1 MRQFSIKMFLRSQI
15 TENIHIHAYTA
26 MNFQQS
32 DQRFH
37 LLQILTYL
45 EFSQSLSYDL
55 EKYVMNRE

>member
-1 MRQFSIKMFLRSQI
+1 MRQFSIKMCLRSQI

-37 LLQILTYL
+37 LLEILAYL
-45 EFSQSLSYDL
+45 EFSPNYDL
-55 EKYVMNRE
+55 EKYMMNRE